1 MAPAFASI
9 KRARLH
15 VPDLRPVHVLPPRPR
30 GASVITLIQS
40 SSPLPRTTTTI
51 RAGDI
56 TVPWTMPTER
66 EQRRRWREYSR
77 PPVICAEGCD

>member
-1 MAPAFASI
+1 M
-9 KRARLH
+9 
-15 VPDLRPVHVLPPRPR
+15 
-30 GASVITLIQS
+30 TLKVYR
-40 SSPLPRTTTTI
+40 SPSRLPRTQTTI

>member
-1 MAPAFASI
+1 MI
-9 KRARLH
+9 RLIH
-15 VPDLRPVHVLPPRPR
+15 
-30 GASVITLIQS
+30 S

-66 EQRRRWREYSR
+66 EQRRRWRESYSR

>member
-1 MAPAFASI
+1 MI
-9 KRARLH
+9 RLI
-15 VPDLRPVHVLPPRPR
+15 R
-30 GASVITLIQS
+30 S

-56 TVPWTMPTER
+56 TVPWTLPTER
-66 EQRRRWREYSR
+66 EQRRRWRESYSR